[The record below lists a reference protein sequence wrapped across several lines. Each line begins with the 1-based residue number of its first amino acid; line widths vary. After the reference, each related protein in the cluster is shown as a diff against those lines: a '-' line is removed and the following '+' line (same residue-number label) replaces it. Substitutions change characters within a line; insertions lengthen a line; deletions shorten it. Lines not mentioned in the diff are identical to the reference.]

1 MSQEKKPDK
10 KPKQPKPS
18 RKDMFGR
25 LTRHLG
31 EMIKTWGKKKVKN
44 SPKKPASGS
53 ETINKQTTV

>member
-10 KPKQPKPS
+10 KPKQPKLN

-31 EMIKTWGKKKVKN
+31 EIIKTWGKKKKPP
-44 SPKKPASGS
+44 PKKQASAS